1 MEKNSGFA
9 TKQIHVGKVEI
20 PGIAPLATPI
30 FQTSTFEFE
39 NTDQGA
45 KRFAG
50 EEQGYIYTRLGNP
63 NTTKIGEKLAALE
76 HAEAGMAMS
85 SGMGAVTTVLWT
97 ALHAG
102 DHLLADDALY
112 GCTFSFFTHGLTRY
126 GVEVTLV
133 NFEDLDAVKAA
144 IRPNTKVFYFETPTN
159 PNLKLIDI
167 EAVSKLA
174 HETCPDA
181 KVIVDNTFAT
191 PYLQKPLDLGADV
204 VIHSATKYLN
214 GHGDVIAG
222 MAAGSKDFITECT
235 LFGLKDMTGAVLG
248 PFEAFLIDRGL
259 KTLDIRVRKHCENAM
274 AVAKYLEG
282 NPMVKKVIYPGLES
296 HPRHELAK
304 KQMKNGFGGIV
315 TFELNATREKSAE
328 FVNSLKLATIA
339 VSLGDAETL
348 IEHPA
353 TMTHSTYTPE
363 ALEQAGIGESMLRLS
378 VGLEDAEDIIADLEY
393 GFSCINSTQQ
403 HCDLIG
409 SVFLRPQHKD

>member
-9 TKQIHVGKVEI
+9 TKQIHTGKIEI

-39 NTDQGA
+39 TTAQGA
-45 KRFAG
+45 HRFAG
-50 EEQGYIYTRLGNP
+50 EEAGYIYTRLGNP

-76 HAEAGMAMS
+76 HAEAGMAMA
-85 SGMGAVTTVLWT
+85 SGMGAVTTVMWT
-97 ALHAG
+97 VLHAG

-133 NFEDLDAVKAA
+133 DFEDLDAVRAA
-144 IRPNTKVFYFETPTN
+144 IRPNTKAFYFETPTN

-167 EAVSKLA
+167 AAISKIA
-174 HETCPDA
+174 HENCPDA

-191 PYLQKPLDLGADV
+191 PYLQRPLDLGADV

-222 MAAGSKDFITECT
+222 MAAGTKEFIDECN

-259 KTLDIRVRKHCENAM
+259 KTLDIRVKKHCENAM
-274 AVAKYLEG
+274 RVATFLEG
-282 NPMVKKVIYPGLES
+282 HPMVKRVIYPGLES

-304 KQMKNGFGGIV
+304 KQMHGGFGGII
-315 TFELNATREKSAE
+315 TFELNATREQSAE
-328 FVNSLKLATIA
+328 FVNSLKLCTIA

-353 TMTHSTYTPE
+353 TMTHSTYTPK

-378 VGLEDAEDIIADLEY
+378 VGLEDAEDIIADLKA
-393 GFSCINSTQQ
+393 GLDNLQ
-403 HCDLIG
+403 
-409 SVFLRPQHKD
+409 K

>member
-9 TKQIHVGKVEI
+9 TKQIHTGKIEI

-39 NTDQGA
+39 TTAQGA
-45 KRFAG
+45 HRFAG
-50 EEQGYIYTRLGNP
+50 EEAGYIYTRLGNP

-76 HAEAGMAMS
+76 HAEAGMAMA
-85 SGMGAVTTVLWT
+85 SGMGAVTTVMWT
-97 ALHAG
+97 VLHAG

-133 NFEDLDAVKAA
+133 DFEDLDAVRAA
-144 IRPNTKVFYFETPTN
+144 IRPNTKAFYFETPTN
-159 PNLKLIDI
+159 TNLKLIDI
-167 EAVSKLA
+167 SAISKIE
-174 HETCPDA
+174 HQNSPDA

-191 PYLQKPLDLGADV
+191 PYLQRPLDLGADV

-222 MAAGSKDFITECT
+222 MAAGTKEFIDECN

-259 KTLDIRVRKHCENAM
+259 KTLDIRVKKHCENAM
-274 AVAKYLEG
+274 RVATFLEG
-282 NPMVKKVIYPGLES
+282 HPMVKRVIYPGLES

-304 KQMKNGFGGIV
+304 KQMHGGFGGII
-315 TFELNATREKSAE
+315 TFELNATREQSAE
-328 FVNSLKLATIA
+328 FVNSLKLCTIA

-378 VGLEDAEDIIADLEY
+378 VGLEDAEDIIADLKA
-393 GFSCINSTQQ
+393 GLDNLQ
-403 HCDLIG
+403 
-409 SVFLRPQHKD
+409 K

>member
-9 TKQIHVGKVEI
+9 TKQIHTGKIEI

-39 NTDQGA
+39 TTAQGA
-45 KRFAG
+45 HRFAG
-50 EEQGYIYTRLGNP
+50 EEAGYIYTRLGNP

-76 HAEAGMAMS
+76 HAEAGMAMA
-85 SGMGAVTTVLWT
+85 SGMGEVTTVMWT
-97 ALHAG
+97 VLHAG

-133 NFEDLDAVKAA
+133 DFEDLDAVRAA
-144 IRPNTKVFYFETPTN
+144 IRPNTKAFYFETPTN
-159 PNLKLIDI
+159 PNRKLIDI
-167 EAVSKLA
+167 AAISKIA
-174 HETCPDA
+174 HENCPDA

-191 PYLQKPLDLGADV
+191 PYLQRPLDLGADV

-222 MAAGSKDFITECT
+222 MAAGTKEFIDECN

-259 KTLDIRVRKHCENAM
+259 KTLDIRVKKHCENAM
-274 AVAKYLEG
+274 RVATFLEG
-282 NPMVKKVIYPGLES
+282 HPMVKRVIYPGLES

-304 KQMKNGFGGIV
+304 KQMHGGFGGII
-315 TFELNATREKSAE
+315 TFELNATREQSAE
-328 FVNSLKLATIA
+328 FVNSLKLCTIA

-378 VGLEDAEDIIADLEY
+378 VGLEDAEDIIADLKA
-393 GFSCINSTQQ
+393 GLDNLQ
-403 HCDLIG
+403 
-409 SVFLRPQHKD
+409 K

>member
-9 TKQIHVGKVEI
+9 TRQIHVGKVDI

-30 FQTSTFEFE
+30 FQTSTFEFDS
-39 NTDQGA
+39 TAQGA
-45 KRFAG
+45 RRFSG
-50 EEQGYIYTRLGNP
+50 EENGYIYTRLGNP
-63 NTTKIGEKLAALE
+63 NIAKISEKLASLE
-76 HAEAGMAMS
+76 NAEAGMAMG
-85 SGMGAVTTVLWT
+85 SGMGAITTVMWT

-112 GCTFSFFTHGLTRY
+112 GCTFSYFTHGLTRY

-167 EAVSKLA
+167 EAVAKLA
-174 HETCPDA
+174 HENCPDA

-191 PYLQKPLDLGADV
+191 PYLQKPIELGADV

-222 MAAGSKDFITECT
+222 MAVGKADFITECSM
-235 LFGLKDMTGAVLG
+235 FGLKDMTGAVLG
-248 PFEAFLIDRGL
+248 PFEAYLIDRGL
-259 KTLDIRVRKHCENAM
+259 KTLDIRVQKHCDNAM
-274 AVAKYLEG
+274 KIARFLEG
-282 NPMVKKVIYPGLES
+282 HPMVKRVIYPGLES

-304 KQMKNGFGGIV
+304 RQMKNGFGGII
-315 TFELNATREKSAE
+315 TFELNCDRERSAE
-328 FVNSLKLATIA
+328 FVNSLNLCTIA

-363 ALEQAGIGESMLRLS
+363 ALEQAKIGESMLRLS
-378 VGLEDAEDIIADLEY
+378 VGLEDADDIIRDLDE
-393 GFSCINSTQQ
+393 CLNRIE
-403 HCDLIG
+403 
-409 SVFLRPQHKD
+409 K

>member
-9 TKQIHVGKVEI
+9 TKQIHVGKLEI

-30 FQTSTFEFE
+30 FQTSTFEFSS
-39 NTDQGA
+39 TDQGA
-45 KRFAG
+45 RRFAG

-63 NTTKIGEKLAALE
+63 NTTKISQKLAALE
-76 HAEAGMAMS
+76 NAEAGMAMA

-97 ALHAG
+97 ALKAG

-126 GVEVTLV
+126 GVDVTLV
-133 NFEDLDAVKAA
+133 DFEDLDAVRAA
-144 IRPNTKVFYFETPTN
+144 IRPNTAAVYFETPTN

-167 EAVSKLA
+167 EAIASIA
-174 HETCPDA
+174 HGANPQI

-191 PYLQKPLDLGADV
+191 PYLQRPIELGADV

-222 MAAGSKDFITECT
+222 MAAGSAEFINECSM
-235 LFGLKDMTGAVLG
+235 FGLKDMTGAVLG

-259 KTLDIRVRKHCENAM
+259 KTLDIRVQKHCDNAM
-274 AVAKYLEG
+274 KVARFLEG
-282 NPMVKKVIYPGLES
+282 HPLVKRVIYPGLES
-296 HPRHELAK
+296 HPRHEIAK
-304 KQMKNGFGGIV
+304 KQMRNGFGGIV
-315 TFELNATREKSAE
+315 TFELNASREKSAE
-328 FVNSLKLATIA
+328 FVNSLKLCTIA

-378 VGLEDAEDIIADLEY
+378 VGLEDADDIIAD
-393 GFSCINSTQQ
+393 IST
-403 HCDLIG
+403 CLDML
-409 SVFLRPQHKD
+409 K

>member
-9 TKQIHVGKVEI
+9 TKQIHVGKLDI

-30 FQTSTFEFE
+30 FQTSTFEFSS
-39 NTDQGA
+39 TDQGA
-45 KRFAG
+45 RRFAG

-63 NTTKIGEKLAALE
+63 NTTKIAQKLAALE
-76 HAEAGMAMS
+76 NAEAGMAMA

-97 ALHAG
+97 ALKAG

-126 GVEVTLV
+126 GVDVTLID
-133 NFEDLDAVKAA
+133 FEDLDAVRAA
-144 IRPNTKVFYFETPTN
+144 IRPNTRAVYFETPTN

-167 EAVSKLA
+167 QAVASIA
-174 HETCPDA
+174 HEANPQI

-191 PYLQKPLDLGADV
+191 PYLQRPIELGADV

-222 MAAGSKDFITECT
+222 MAAGSAEFINECAM
-235 LFGLKDMTGAVLG
+235 FGLKDMTGAVLG

-259 KTLDIRVRKHCENAM
+259 KTLDIRVQKHCDNAM
-274 AVAKYLEG
+274 KVAKFLEG
-282 NPMVKKVIYPGLES
+282 HPLVKRVIYPGLES
-296 HPRHELAK
+296 HPRHEIAK
-304 KQMKNGFGGIV
+304 KQMHNGFGGIV
-315 TFELNATREKSAE
+315 TFELNASREQSAE
-328 FVNSLKLATIA
+328 FVNSLKLCTIA

-378 VGLEDAEDIIADLEY
+378 VGLEDAEDIIADLD
-393 GFSCINSTQQ
+393 SC
-403 HCDLIG
+403 LEK
-409 SVFLRPQHKD
+409 LK

>member
-9 TKQIHVGKVEI
+9 TKQIHTGKIEI

-39 NTDQGA
+39 TTAQGA
-45 KRFAG
+45 HRFAG
-50 EEQGYIYTRLGNP
+50 EEAGYIYTRLGNP

-76 HAEAGMAMS
+76 HAEAGMAMA
-85 SGMGAVTTVLWT
+85 SGMGAVTTVMWT
-97 ALHAG
+97 VLHAG

-133 NFEDLDAVKAA
+133 DFEDLDAVRAA
-144 IRPNTKVFYFETPTN
+144 IRPNTKAFYFETPPN
-159 PNLKLIDI
+159 PILKLIDI
-167 EAVSKLA
+167 AAISKIA
-174 HETCPDA
+174 HENCPDA

-191 PYLQKPLDLGADV
+191 PYLQRPLDLGADV

-222 MAAGSKDFITECT
+222 MAAGTKEFIDECN

-259 KTLDIRVRKHCENAM
+259 KTLDIRVKKHCENAM
-274 AVAKYLEG
+274 RVATFLEG
-282 NPMVKKVIYPGLES
+282 HPMVKRVIYPGLES

-304 KQMKNGFGGIV
+304 KQMHGGFGGII
-315 TFELNATREKSAE
+315 TFELNATREQSAE
-328 FVNSLKLATIA
+328 FVNSLKLCTIA

-378 VGLEDAEDIIADLEY
+378 VGLEDAEDIIADLKA
-393 GFSCINSTQQ
+393 GLDNLQ
-403 HCDLIG
+403 
-409 SVFLRPQHKD
+409 K

>member
-9 TKQIHVGKVEI
+9 TKQIHVGKLDI

-30 FQTSTFEFE
+30 FQTSTFEFSS
-39 NTDQGA
+39 TDQGA
-45 KRFAG
+45 RRFAG

-63 NTTKIGEKLAALE
+63 NTTKIAQKLAALE
-76 HAEAGMAMS
+76 NAEAGMAMA

-97 ALHAG
+97 ALKAG

-126 GVEVTLV
+126 GVDVTLID
-133 NFEDLDAVKAA
+133 FEDPDAVRAA
-144 IRPNTKVFYFETPTN
+144 IRPNTRAVYFETPTN

-167 EAVSKLA
+167 QAVASIA
-174 HETCPDA
+174 HEANPQI

-191 PYLQKPLDLGADV
+191 PYLQRPIELGADV

-222 MAAGSKDFITECT
+222 MAAGSAEFINECAM
-235 LFGLKDMTGAVLG
+235 FGLKDMTGAVLG

-259 KTLDIRVRKHCENAM
+259 KTLDIRVQKHCDNAM
-274 AVAKYLEG
+274 KVAKFLEG
-282 NPMVKKVIYPGLES
+282 HPLVKRVIYPGLES
-296 HPRHELAK
+296 HPRHEIAK
-304 KQMKNGFGGIV
+304 KQMHNGFGGIV
-315 TFELNATREKSAE
+315 TFELNASREQSAE
-328 FVNSLKLATIA
+328 FVNSLKLCTIA

-378 VGLEDAEDIIADLEY
+378 VGLEDAEDIIADLD
-393 GFSCINSTQQ
+393 SC
-403 HCDLIG
+403 LEK
-409 SVFLRPQHKD
+409 LK

>member
-9 TKQIHVGKVEI
+9 TQQIHVGKLEI

-30 FQTSTFEFE
+30 FQTSTFEFATTE
-39 NTDQGA
+39 QGA
-45 KRFAG
+45 KRFAL
-50 EEQGYIYTRLGNP
+50 EEPGYIYTRLGNP
-63 NTTKIGEKLAALE
+63 NITKIGQKLAALE

-97 ALHAG
+97 ALKAG

-133 NFEDLDAVKAA
+133 DFSDIEKVREA

-159 PNLKLIDI
+159 PNLKIIDI
-167 EAVSKLA
+167 EAVAKLA
-174 HETCPDA
+174 HETCPEA

-191 PYLQKPLDLGADV
+191 PYLQRPLDLGADV

-222 MAAGSKDFITECT
+222 MAAGKADFIQECT

-248 PFEAFLIDRGL
+248 PFEAYLIDRGL
-259 KTLDIRVRKHCENAM
+259 KTLDIRVKKHCENAM
-274 AVAKYLEG
+274 KVAKFLEG
-282 NPMVKKVIYPGLES
+282 HPMVKRVIYPGLES
-296 HPRHELAK
+296 HPRHDVAK
-304 KQMKNGFGGIV
+304 KQMRNGFGGIV
-315 TFELNATREKSAE
+315 TFELNATREESAE
-328 FVNSLKLATIA
+328 FTNSLKLCTIA

-363 ALEQAGIGESMLRLS
+363 ALEEAGIGVSMLRIS
-378 VGLEDAEDIIADLEY
+378 VGLEDAEDIIADLDT
-393 GFSCINSTQQ
+393 CLNA
-403 HCDLIG
+403 L
-409 SVFLRPQHKD
+409 KK